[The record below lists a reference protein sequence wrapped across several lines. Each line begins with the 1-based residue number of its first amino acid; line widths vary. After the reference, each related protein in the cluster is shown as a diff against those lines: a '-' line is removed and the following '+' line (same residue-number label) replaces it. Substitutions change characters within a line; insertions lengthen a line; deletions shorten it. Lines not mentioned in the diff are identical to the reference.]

1 MIPTPSDVDQAS
13 DRPDPAPGEGPADA
27 ASPAGAG
34 GAARATASD
43 GGAPCGT
50 TSSADPAATGCPAG
64 VPAPVPGE
72 RRGRPRSAAA
82 DTAIIETV
90 LRLLEEGVTI
100 GELSMERIARE
111 AGVGKATVYRRW
123 SGKPALL
130 LDVMRA
136 LDADPPAPAGES
148 VRDDLVRLLEFLR
161 RRGLA
166 KRHSALLR
174 TVVTQV
180 KAHPELW
187 RTYHETVVHK
197 RTEVLRAV
205 LRRGVERG
213 EIRTDQDVDFL
224 AELFVGPMLSR
235 MLLHEWMDLPEG
247 LAERIVDTVLD
258 GVRPRG

>member
-1 MIPTPSDVDQAS
+1 MIPTPSDVERTS
-13 DRPDPAPGEGPADA
+13 HRSDPAPGEGP
-27 ASPAGAG
+27 
-34 GAARATASD
+34 TEASD
-43 GGAPCGT
+43 GGAPCRT
-50 TSSADPAATGCPAG
+50 MPSADPVPAGCPVG
-64 VPAPVPGE
+64 VPAPASGE

-82 DTAIIETV
+82 DMAIIETV
-90 LRLLEEGVTI
+90 LRLLEEGLTV

-123 SGKPALL
+123 SGKPALM

-136 LDADPPAPAGES
+136 LDADPPPPAGES
-148 VRDDLVRLLEFLR
+148 VRDDLVWLLEFLR
-161 RRGLA
+161 QRGLA

-174 TVVTQV
+174 TVVTQA
-180 KAHPELW
+180 KAYPELW
-187 RTYHETVVHK
+187 HTYHETVVHK

-213 EIRTDQDVDFL
+213 EIRADQDVDFL

-235 MLLHEWMDLPEG
+235 MLLHEWMDLPDG

-258 GVRPRG
+258 GACPRG